1 MKHSPDAYIA
11 FVQAATLGSFSAA
24 ARKLGKS
31 QSTIS
36 AAIANLETDLGLAL
50 FDRSHRE
57 PRLTEAG
64 AAMLGRAQELL
75 AAADRLELAA
85 GQLAAGLE
93 PRLTLVISDTYQSDR
108 YETTLIALE
117 QRYPEL
123 EFECLIA
130 EHGDV
135 LALIESGRAQ
145 LGLVAAQPGYAADI
159 GFATIPELSEIGLF
173 VARGHP
179 LTQVPALG
187 CEQLQQTRELRLE
200 TYLLPEQRRVGG
212 RAWSASSYLLL
223 LEMAGLGLGW
233 AELPRWLVKR
243 FAADSLQE
251 LSVPGWPKHIAVDAV
266 WSRQRGLGPAG
277 AWLLDALIR

>member
-1 MKHSPDAYIA
+1 MKHSPETYLA

-36 AAIANLETDLGLAL
+36 TAIANLEADLGLEL
-50 FDRSHRE
+50 FDRGHRE
-57 PRLTEAG
+57 PRLTEPGRAL
-64 AAMLGRAQELL
+64 LGRAQELL
-75 AAADRLELAA
+75 AAADRLERAA

-130 EHGDV
+130 ERGDV
-135 LALIESGRAQ
+135 LALIESGRGQ
-145 LGLVAAQPGYAADI
+145 LGLVAAQPDYPAGI
-159 GFATIPELSEIGLF
+159 GFATIPEQSEIGLF

-179 LTQVPALG
+179 LTRVEALG
-187 CEQLQQTRELRLE
+187 GEQLQQTRELRLE
-200 TYLLPEQRRVGG
+200 TYLFPGQRRAGG
-212 RAWSASSYLLL
+212 SAWSASSYLLL

-251 LSVPGWPKHIAVDAV
+251 LAAPGWPKHIAVDAV